1 MVFRFHQQSQAHH
14 AEFSSAKRGPSKK
27 LQTMK
32 HLFFTISLLATTAI
46 TWHELAASSVSDFI
60 DFTLRSARSNTVVL
74 PGRLYVPP
82 EAGQPGSPRPL
93 MIFLAGSGANGTDN
107 LAQLA
112 QVTDVMMAEAK
123 DRGAFLYVPQ
133 TASTWS
139 SQSVT
144 DEVMTMVDRAIG
156 TLNADR
162 NRVYLTGYSLGS
174 YGTWTMLSRY
184 DGRFAAAI
192 PLSGGTAASDF
203 VPARLID
210 TPILSLHARDDP
222 TASVTAT
229 RNILNSILAAAHEPL
244 PTFLAGSDPRIFFMS
259 NGSVPSHAELRE
271 LIDQEPANVNDFLLS
286 NSKLDLMYYEPQLG
300 GHNTLG
306 AFNAPELYNWMF
318 THSLAVPEPS
328 ASLLLLTPCLAIAM
342 FSSRQWRSNM

>member
-1 MVFRFHQQSQAHH
+1 
-14 AEFSSAKRGPSKK
+14 
-27 LQTMK
+27 MK
-32 HLFFTISLLATTAI
+32 HLFFTISLLATTAF
-46 TWHELAASSVSDFI
+46 TWHELAAASVSDFI

-112 QVTDVMMAEAK
+112 QVTDLMMAEAK

-133 TASTWS
+133 ATSTWS
-139 SQSVT
+139 SQTVT

-156 TLNADR
+156 TLNADK
-162 NRVYLTGYSLGS
+162 NRVYLTGYSQGS
-174 YGTWTMLSRY
+174 HGTWTMLSRY

-192 PLSGGTAASDF
+192 PLSGGTVQPDF

-210 TPILSLHARDDP
+210 TPILALHARDDP
-222 TASVTAT
+222 TAPATNT
-229 RNILNSILAAAHEPL
+229 RNVLNSILAAAHEPL
-244 PTFLAGSDPRIFFMS
+244 PVYPAANDPATFFMS
-259 NGSVPSHAELRE
+259 NEAIVSHAEFRDLVHQ
-271 LIDQEPANVNDFLLS
+271 LPVPSTDFLLA

-328 ASLLLLTPCLAIAM
+328 ASMLLLTPCLSVAI
-342 FSSRQWRSNM
+342 FSSRRRRSNV